1 MKEFFKKNWKD
12 IFTIVVA
19 TLSLLISLL
28 SYRQVS
34 LDRINQ
40 VSIDLKDNRVFS
52 VTEKIQY
59 DVTLHNGSDLT
70 IYNVT
75 VATPENIAEMHS
87 GLISL
92 DEEERPRGIYLGDIA
107 PRTSI
112 TRTFV
117 LRNSEKAQLE
127 NFYIE
132 FMSVKSFPFEKR
144 IWWNKNVGN
153 PPQKLNI
160 TESQFTQ
167 IVGITTIREAE

>member
-19 TLSLLISLL
+19 TLSLLISVL

-52 VTEKIQY
+52 GTENIQY

-75 VATPENIAEMHS
+75 VATPENIVEMHN
-87 GLISL
+87 GVISL
-92 DEEERPRGIYLGDIA
+92 DKEERPRGIYLGDIA

-112 TRTFV
+112 TRKFV
-117 LRNSEKAQLE
+117 LKNSEKAQLG

-144 IWWNKNVGN
+144 IWWNKNVGD
-153 PPQKLNI
+153 PPQKQNI
-160 TESQFTQ
+160 SESQFSQ
-167 IVGITTIREAE
+167 IIGVTTVREVE